1 MKRTA
6 TIFVVFT
13 VVLTGCAGFGSS
25 APNAEDVIAG
35 DGVGGENDGANI
47 AGDGGGDDEAN
58 GASNSEGE
66 TGENSFQPFRF
77 DRPGTYTF
85 DVMDAREGSGKLV
98 WDIQAIDGENVTLN
112 SIFEFGGE
120 KHESSMTVNRDDA
133 IIDLAFVP
141 GGQYAVQ
148 TMYAGAMSNAYGK
161 DLRVGQSWSFTTQDG
176 TMAYEVTEK
185 RTYAGIE
192 CYYSEVRI
200 DGSVARVGC
209 YSPDHGVAP
218 YSAYYD
224 ENGETVLEVKLVEYE
239 AK

>member
-1 MKRTA
+1 MARTA
-6 TIFVVFT
+6 TIFAIVLAVVFA
-13 VVLTGCAGFGSS
+13 GCAGFGPSV
-25 APNAEDVIAG
+25 PNAEDMNAG
-35 DGVGGENDGANI
+35 DGAGDEVGSGNGDGAN
-47 AGDGGGDDEAN
+47 DDE
-58 GASNSEGE
+58 
-66 TGENSFQPFRF
+66 TTDNSFQPFRF

-85 DVMDAREGSGKLV
+85 DVMDANEGTGKLV
-98 WDIQAIDGENVTLN
+98 WDVQAIDGENVTLN

-120 KHESSMTVNRDDA
+120 RHESSMTVNRDDA

-148 TMYAGAMSNAYGK
+148 TMYAGAMSSAYGK

-176 TMAYEVTEK
+176 TMTYEVTEK

-200 DGSVARVGC
+200 DGSVVRDGC

-224 ENGETVLEVKLVEYE
+224 ESGKAVLEVKLVEYE
-239 AK
+239 AN